1 MKKFFLQ
8 RKVQKSFLMLAF
20 VCLIPMW
27 LMLNQGVEDIPTGV
41 YILGALAAVFFI
53 LDRFFK
59 PWETER
65 AEAKMKRH
73 KQAARRRSPC
83 GKRRRQNPPDRKQ
96 NKEKRGAKN
105 SLCSAAFYFLTRI
118 LLIWIE

>member
-53 LDRFFK
+53 LDRLFK

-65 AEAKMKRH
+65 AEAKM
-73 KQAARRRSPC
+73 
-83 GKRRRQNPPDRKQ
+83 
-96 NKEKRGAKN
+96 EKAQKIREEEV
-105 SLCSAAFYFLTRI
+105 SLREAQKAESSGQET
-118 LLIWIE
+118 E

>member
-41 YILGALAAVFFI
+41 YILGALSAVFFI
-53 LDRFFK
+53 LARLFK

-65 AEAKMKRH
+65 AEAKM
-73 KQAARRRSPC
+73 
-83 GKRRRQNPPDRKQ
+83 
-96 NKEKRGAKN
+96 EKAQKIREEEVALREAQKAESSGQE
-105 SLCSAAFYFLTRI
+105 T
-118 LLIWIE
+118 E